1 MAQSTPALLLQ
12 VYCKSLTLQGE
23 KAWTSKILAVC
34 LKHEPTLL
42 FTVQIKSNAYQRA
55 QVIQVTQAILF
66 DPGIRKHTQLPI
78 IGPH

>member
-12 VYCKSLTLQGE
+12 VYWKSLTLPGE

-42 FTVQIKSNAYQRA
+42 TVQIKSNA
-55 QVIQVTQAILF
+55 
-66 DPGIRKHTQLPI
+66 
-78 IGPH
+78 